1 MLYKRNA
8 DWVVD
13 SSSKGSL
20 DNLSAKSKERNIVSI
35 DDMIR
40 DECAL
45 SAWPI
50 KNMSIRTFDIKDGSD
65 GTEI

>member
-1 MLYKRNA
+1 MLYKRNS
-8 DWVVD
+8 DWIED
-13 SSSKGSL
+13 SKGSL
-20 DNLSAKSKERNIVSI
+20 DNFHNLSQERNIVSI

-50 KNMSIRTFDIKDGSD
+50 KQMSIRTFELKDGSD

>member
-8 DWVVD
+8 DWVTEEM
-13 SSSKGSL
+13 SKGSL
-20 DNLSAKSKERNIVSI
+20 DNLCLKSRERNIVSI

-50 KNMSIRTFDIKDGSD
+50 KNMSIRTFEVKDGSD